1 VFDGVSNKL
10 FYVKH
15 NNFFEDTMNISD
27 VVFEMELNGVDA
39 SDITSIVELCRD
51 KGFNSEFLDEEL
63 LKKGYPRIFSINY
76 EEYDDFDDDYFA
88 VEKFPNKNLYR
99 D

>member
-1 VFDGVSNKL
+1 
-10 FYVKH
+10 
-15 NNFFEDTMNISD
+15 MNISD

-39 SDITSIVELCRD
+39 GDIDSIVELCRD
-51 KGFNSEFLDEEL
+51 KGFNSELMDEEL
-63 LKKGYPRIFSINY
+63 IKRGYPKIFSINY
-76 EEYDDFDDDYFA
+76 EEYDDFDDDYFT